1 MFDISYFRAMLS
13 QVSRLV
19 PRLQQ
24 PRLAL
29 SSFRLYS
36 SAGPGQI
43 EIPAR
48 VERGPTD
55 ILEALAGT
63 VGKDFT
69 APHYRYHDDPW
80 LIPYK
85 LDNKRAYTLS
95 KESGRKAAKFIM
107 NQHPDLFEH
116 NRIEADP
123 PATAF
128 QPRVRYNRDNVTL
141 ELLQNLGQF
150 PHLPPSGSASYYNLV
165 TFSEQFPSGGQYVR
179 VSVVEREEEKNPC
192 GAV

>member
-1 MFDISYFRAMLS
+1 MLS
-13 QVSRLV
+13 QVARQS
-19 PRLQQ
+19 PRLS
-24 PRLAL
+24 L
-29 SSFRLYS
+29 SSFRLYCS
-36 SAGPGQI
+36 GGPVQPV
-43 EIPAR
+43 IPAR

-85 LDNKRAYTLS
+85 LDSKRAFTLA
-95 KESGRKAAKFIM
+95 KESGRKAAQFIM
-107 NQHPDLFEH
+107 NQPPDLFEH

-128 QPRVRYNRDNVTL
+128 QPRVRYNGDNVTV
-141 ELLQNLGQF
+141 ELLQNLGQSQ
-150 PHLPPSGSASYYNLV
+150 HLSGSASHC
-165 TFSEQFPSGGQYVR
+165 
-179 VSVVEREEEKNPC
+179 VSLFFFQ
-192 GAV
+192 

>member
-1 MFDISYFRAMLS
+1 MLS
-13 QVSRLV
+13 QVAKQS
-19 PRLQQ
+19 PRLS
-24 PRLAL
+24 L
-29 SSFRLYS
+29 SSFRLYC

-43 EIPAR
+43 EIPAM

-55 ILEALAGT
+55 ILEALAST

-80 LIPYK
+80 LIPHR
-85 LDNKRAYTLS
+85 LDSKRGFTLA
-95 KESGRKAAKFIM
+95 KESGRNAAKFIM

-141 ELLQNLGQF
+141 ELLQNLGQSQ
-150 PHLPPSGSASYYNLV
+150 HLSSVVQLQSASPFY
-165 TFSEQFPSGGQYVR
+165 FSEQFPGGGQYACL
-179 VSVVEREEEKNPC
+179 SVVEREEEENPC
-192 GAV
+192 GAL

>member
-1 MFDISYFRAMLS
+1 MLS
-13 QVSRLV
+13 RITKFSNRQT
-19 PRLQQ
+19 
-24 PRLAL
+24 LAPV
-29 SSFRLYS
+29 RLYS
-36 SAGPGQI
+36 SPGHI
-43 EIPAR
+43 VIPPR

-55 ILEALAGT
+55 ILTALAGT

-85 LDNKRAYTLS
+85 LDSKRTFTLS
-95 KESGRKAAKFIM
+95 KDAGKNAAKFIM

-128 QPRVRYNRDNVTL
+128 QPRVLYNRDNVTV
-141 ELLQNLGQF
+141 ELLRTLGRKT
-150 PHLPPSGSASYYNLV
+150 GSVLF
-165 TFSEQFPSGGQYVR
+165 T
-179 VSVVEREEEKNPC
+179 
-192 GAV
+192 